1 MSEVINIKNRPVFL
15 RWTFANVWIR
25 GEELELATCDET
37 GQPMVIHWKSGRA
50 WFGGRRP
57 RETGAGGVPSIGLP
71 LPSIAHRPP
80 SLFGRRRTRRT
91 RRAHRRDGRYV

>member
-50 WFGGRRP
+50 WFGDWCDLVGP
-57 RETGAGGVPSIGLP
+57 VALQLLGVVS
-71 LPSIAHRPP
+71 
-80 SLFGRRRTRRT
+80 
-91 RRAHRRDGRYV
+91 DGD